1 MNGLDTLVNQLRGLP
16 GVGKRAAGKM
26 ALHLLLNREQALYPL
41 LHALRGA
48 DQTIKTCS
56 TCGNLDASDP
66 CTLCADP
73 RRDAGLLCIVPS
85 VSDLWALERT
95 RLYKGRYHVLGGL
108 LSAINGITP
117 QHLRLHNLSD
127 QATSGTLREVILALP
142 ASVEGASTAHHV
154 IEYMKPLCRED
165 VQFTRL
171 AQGLPM
177 GGHLEMMDEGTL
189 SIALSGRRSA

>member
-1 MNGLDTLVNQLRGLP
+1 MNGLDTLVDQLRGLP

-26 ALHLLLNREQALYPL
+26 ALHLLLNREQALYPM
-41 LHALRGA
+41 LHALRNA
-48 DQTIKTCS
+48 DATIKTCS

-66 CTLCADP
+66 CSLCTDT
-73 RRDAGLLCIVPS
+73 RRDAGLLCVVPG

-95 RLYKGRYHVLGGL
+95 RLYRGRYHVIGGL

-117 QHLRLHNLSD
+117 QHLRLHTLAD
-127 QATSGTLREVILALP
+127 IAAGETLREVILALP
-142 ASVEGASTAHHV
+142 TSVEGASTAHHV
-154 IEYMKPLCRED
+154 MEFMKPLCRPD
-165 VQFTRL
+165 VAFTRL

-177 GGHLEMMDEGTL
+177 GGHLETMDEGTL